1 MILTSLFKNNKVI
14 KSSLSDD
21 EIHELKE
28 NILIVGPPGTG
39 KTEIIK
45 RISKNYNL
53 PVVTT
58 DSESLFDA
66 ECSDKKVKDL
76 LRNLYIS
83 AEGDLKEA
91 QKGLLVIGGFD
102 KFTRKNNQAIYSIN
116 NIPNT
121 LLKILDGSK
130 MYFDEWGYLFLM
142 MKGL

>member
-1 MILTSLFKNNKVI
+1 MILTSLFKNNRVI
-14 KSSLSDD
+14 KSSLSYD
-21 EIHELKE
+21 EIHELKK

-58 DSESLFDA
+58 DSESLLDA
-66 ECSDKKVKDL
+66 ECIDKKVGDL
-76 LRNLYIS
+76 LRNLYIL

-91 QKGLLVIGGFD
+91 QKGILVIEGFD
-102 KFTRKNNQAIYSIN
+102 KFTRKNNQAIYSTN

-130 MYFDEWGYLFLM
+130 MYFDEMGDIFFL
-142 MKGL
+142 